1 MENSFTNIVKE
12 KSSQELLTMVYQFSE
27 WNADMLQAVQEELLE
42 RELLPEDVAIR
53 RKEIVDND
61 TSNLEQ
67 GKAASLSGQIFGW
80 LGVLGLIGLIIGY
93 NYAFSKTKSKYTSKE
108 YYTYD
113 EASRDNGSY
122 IFYTSLTIAII
133 YLIYKLATLTGNS
146 F

>member
-27 WNADMLQAVQEELLE
+27 WNADMLQVVQEELLE

-67 GKAASLSGQIFGW
+67 GKAASLSGQIFGS
-80 LGVLGLIGLIIGY
+80 LGVLGLIGLIIGH
-93 NYAFSKTKSKYTSKE
+93 NYAFSKTKSKYTAKE

-122 IFYTSLTIAII
+122 IFYTSLTTAII